1 MGKETFNPEW
11 VQKAR
16 ENDAESLEK
25 LYVFCYQP
33 VYLTIKY
40 LMQNNEDTVMDILQ
54 DTFIE
59 AFKKLDQLGDDSK
72 FPAWV
77 KTIAR
82 NRTMDLLRRN
92 KIYRMD
98 SIDVADE
105 DDDKPEMQLED
116 MNADASPELQ
126 MDQQETAR
134 LIREILN
141 SLSAGQRAAITM
153 YYYEDM
159 SIAEIA
165 RFCGISEG
173 TVKAQ
178 LHSGRKKIEQK
189 VLALEKQG
197 TKLYSVLPFPFFALL
212 LRNMDSISM
221 GADTAALGSIL
232 QQCGIQSTA
241 TTTAGAVQ
249 TVTQT
254 TQTAG
259 AQATTQASAL
269 HTATAQAA
277 KTAGAAAGSSI
288 KWKIVAGIAAVSII
302 GIGGGVAGLNHINQ
316 KSLTPE
322 TQYEETAES
331 NREPQE
337 KTQKSADVELEADID
352 TEYSA
357 EAQQYST
364 LLKNLQD
371 DGTYLQYAH
380 MEDINGDG
388 TEELIVLHDN
398 TDLTVYQIQQDEPKA
413 VYETSNEDGFMCY
426 EELIHNQTYEEACGE
441 YEQPGV
447 TVDFKTSEHKM
458 KITLLPENGMQE
470 NYTVLVVDCDTW
482 EETKYECVYD
492 EASVEEK
499 ITKNGNSITYQEFLS
514 ETEEEYRDISA
525 ASDDSSDL
533 MFSDQLGYLLGKS
546 DMKTA
551 YEQFIQQEKGWHDSD
566 ACYEYIYL
574 DDDDIPE
581 LIVTEGSAFS
591 SQVTLYC
598 YKEGLVKQVQTGLG
612 SNGEVY
618 YKERKNQLLSKV
630 SKDTG
635 EAALYSLQNGELVT
649 EHTSTFYINSNGD
662 TIYEID
668 GQFVSPE
675 EGENFWNLDG
685 EEIVAGEGSEN
696 AIHFQDNEY

>member
-98 SIDVADE
+98 SIDAADE

-134 LIREILN
+134 LIREILD

-178 LHSGRKKIEQK
+178 LHAGRKKIEQK

-212 LRNMDSISM
+212 LRNMDAISM
-221 GADTAALGSIL
+221 GADTAALVGIL

-259 AQATTQASAL
+259 AQATTQASTF
-269 HTATAQAA
+269 TATAQAA

-288 KWKIVAGIAAVSII
+288 KWKVVAGIAAVSII
-302 GIGGGVAGLNHINQ
+302 GISGGVAGINHINQ
-316 KSLTPE
+316 KTLTPETPE

-337 KTQKSADVELEADID
+337 KTQKSADVELEADTN

-364 LLKNLQD
+364 LLKKCRMMGHIFN
-371 DGTYLQYAH
+371 
-380 MEDINGDG
+380 MRIWR
-388 TEELIVLHDN
+388 
-398 TDLTVYQIQQDEPKA
+398 
-413 VYETSNEDGFMCY
+413 M
-426 EELIHNQTYEEACGE
+426 
-441 YEQPGV
+441 
-447 TVDFKTSEHKM
+447 
-458 KITLLPENGMQE
+458 
-470 NYTVLVVDCDTW
+470 
-482 EETKYECVYD
+482 
-492 EASVEEK
+492 
-499 ITKNGNSITYQEFLS
+499 
-514 ETEEEYRDISA
+514 
-525 ASDDSSDL
+525 
-533 MFSDQLGYLLGKS
+533 
-546 DMKTA
+546 
-551 YEQFIQQEKGWHDSD
+551 
-566 ACYEYIYL
+566 
-574 DDDDIPE
+574 
-581 LIVTEGSAFS
+581 
-591 SQVTLYC
+591 
-598 YKEGLVKQVQTGLG
+598 
-612 SNGEVY
+612 
-618 YKERKNQLLSKV
+618 
-630 SKDTG
+630 
-635 EAALYSLQNGELVT
+635 
-649 EHTSTFYINSNGD
+649 
-662 TIYEID
+662 
-668 GQFVSPE
+668 
-675 EGENFWNLDG
+675 
-685 EEIVAGEGSEN
+685 
-696 AIHFQDNEY
+696 